1 MEYQKMKFKFKVGD
15 RVRYVEAGRAG
26 VNNGDIVTVTECDGS
41 SIPYKVENE
50 NKHCTWAYAD
60 DVEAMEAQPAPQ
72 YIVDTTSPIKVGDKI
87 RILEDGYNCI
97 QKSKVGHIF
106 VIKDVSYSYR
116 ATCDQIEGRED
127 TVWSITPEDRGT
139 GWELVREEISVRNQI
154 DPDEEI
160 DASYK
165 VTREDAAPLKSSRR
179 LKYGRRRMAFEFAKA
194 LLSNPALERSYLDT
208 PEALASVAD
217 TIALELI
224 KRWKEV
230 E

>member
-1 MEYQKMKFKFKVGD
+1 MKFKFKVGD
-15 RVRYVEAGRAG
+15 RVRYVGAGYSG
-26 VNNGDIVTVTECDGS
+26 VTKGDVVTIIFFDEGNV
-41 SIPYKVENE
+41 PYKVENE
-50 NKHCTWAYAD
+50 NKHWTWARAED
-60 DVEAMEAQPAPQ
+60 IEAIEARPAPQ

-87 RILEDGYNCI
+87 RILVDGYNFI

-106 VIKDVSYSYR
+106 VIKSVANSYG
-116 ATCDQIEGRED
+116 ATCDQIEGREEFE
-127 TVWSITPEDRGT
+127 WYITPENRGT

-160 DASYK
+160 DASYT
-165 VTREDAAPLKSSRR
+165 VTGEDAAPAKPPRR
-179 LKYGRRRMAFEFAKA
+179 LKYGRRRMAFEFTKA
-194 LLSNPALERSYLDT
+194 LLSNPALERSYLDI

>member
-41 SIPYKVENE
+41 LIPYKVENE
-50 NKHCTWAYAD
+50 NKHWTWAYAD
-60 DVEAMEAQPAPQ
+60 DVEAMEAQPA
-72 YIVDTTSPIKVGDKI
+72 G
-87 RILEDGYNCI
+87 ED
-97 QKSKVGHIF
+97 
-106 VIKDVSYSYR
+106 
-116 ATCDQIEGRED
+116 E
-127 TVWSITPEDRGT
+127 
-139 GWELVREEISVRNQI
+139 
-154 DPDEEI
+154 
-160 DASYK
+160 
-165 VTREDAAPLKSSRR
+165 APAKPPRR
-179 LKYGRRRMAFEFAKA
+179 LKYGRRRMAFEFTKA